1 MLDLNLER
9 FLFSCKIKLFWLS
22 WLVDGLFFV
31 SLQAEKLNDK
41 KMMRKLLFLFMMLC
55 CCYEAHAGEL
65 DGKYLSQ
72 SGELLFIFS
81 GDSLYIDIAQSQ
93 RNVSAFK
100 LVKNCENKSTT
111 TFNAF
116 EAYLKDGHETYREVL
131 IKVTKLENKNYLLE
145 YFGKDKDREYNSNER
160 YNIKLID

>member
-1 MLDLNLER
+1 M
-9 FLFSCKIKLFWLS
+9 
-22 WLVDGLFFV
+22 
-31 SLQAEKLNDK
+31 
-41 KMMRKLLFLFMMLC
+41 
-55 CCYEAHAGEL
+55 
-65 DGKYLSQ
+65 SQ

>member
-1 MLDLNLER
+1 
-9 FLFSCKIKLFWLS
+9 
-22 WLVDGLFFV
+22 
-31 SLQAEKLNDK
+31 
-41 KMMRKLLFLFMMLC
+41 MRKLLFLFMMLC
-55 CCYEAHAGEL
+55 CCFEANAGDL

-72 SGELLFIFS
+72 SGELMFIFS
-81 GDSLYIDIAQSQ
+81 ADSLYIDIAQSQ
-93 RNVSAFK
+93 RKVSAFK
-100 LVKNCENKSTT
+100 LVKNSENKSTT

-116 EAYLKDGHETYREVL
+116 EAYLKDGRETYREVL